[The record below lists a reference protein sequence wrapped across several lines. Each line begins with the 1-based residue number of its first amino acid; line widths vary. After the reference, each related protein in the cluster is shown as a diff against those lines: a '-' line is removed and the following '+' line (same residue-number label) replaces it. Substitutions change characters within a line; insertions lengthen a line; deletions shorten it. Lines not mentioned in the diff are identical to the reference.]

1 MEKKGTIIMTV
12 SGKGGT
18 GKSCLTAT
26 IGRELARFGQRTLL
40 IEMEPG
46 PGAFDLML
54 NLGRGICGLSDLLS
68 GGCEA
73 KDCILPVPE
82 EPGLW
87 AILSPQEQGFIYE
100 SDVFGNQIHQLAGSF
115 DFILIETPSGEG
127 SWFEAALFAAD
138 RAIILVTPDLP
149 CLRQGRSVSDR
160 LDEKE
165 GLGQNLVINRLDVK
179 EFCRR
184 RPFPH
189 LDFAIDTVG
198 AQLLGIVPEDREFAY
213 RLSAGAVLPHQNGA
227 RVACGNIARRILGQ
241 SVELGV

>member
-40 IEMEPG
+40 VEMEPG
-46 PGAFDLML
+46 PGIFDLML

-68 GGCEA
+68 GDCEE
-73 KDCILPVPE
+73 KDCLLPVPE

-87 AILSPQEQGFIYE
+87 AILSPQDPGFVYKPQ
-100 SDVFGNQIHQLAGSF
+100 VFANQMQQLAESF

-127 SWFEAALFAAD
+127 SWFEAAVLAAD

-160 LDEKE
+160 LDQKE
-165 GLGQNLVINRLDVK
+165 GLGQSLVINRLDVK

-189 LDFAIDTVG
+189 LDYAIDTVG
-198 AQLLGIVPEDREFAY
+198 AQLLGIVPEDREFAH
-213 RLSAGAVLPHQNGA
+213 RLSTGAVLPHQNGA
-227 RVACGNIARRILGQ
+227 RAACSSIARRILGQ
-241 SVELGV
+241 SVELGL